1 MCGRGLQDFG
11 CGLWAVGCVS
21 ERRSKNSINSL
32 THNQSVSQSVRRGSL
47 SSSFFLAAT
56 NQPTQQRI
64 NTTTQQQI
72 NESMNNTTTQ
82 HDATHKE
89 EEVQKQCKQ
98 PTTKPQNHK
107 DNDGGG
113 DDVGRRRH
121 NTLKMPPQLD
131 LRAITMQLGT
141 KWVVAYNRRQVPLQH
156 NAVHT
161 TPGAT
166 HIEKTK
172 DTRSNS

>member
-1 MCGRGLQDFG
+1 
-11 CGLWAVGCVS
+11 
-21 ERRSKNSINSL
+21 
-32 THNQSVSQSVRRGSL
+32 
-47 SSSFFLAAT
+47 
-56 NQPTQQRI
+56 
-64 NTTTQQQI
+64 
-72 NESMNNTTTQ
+72 MNNTTTQ

-166 HIEKTK
+166 HIEKT
-172 DTRSNS
+172 TTNSLFRGIVSMRLAFFVCFVFVLLPRPLQQFGAQ